1 MQNRSRVQHLSAK
14 IVAHDRAKS
23 VKRQATVRL
32 CITDSATKEE
42 IWIQAF
48 SDHTEALL
56 AGSDLSLRSKTDDIE
71 VYLMSIEDLQFMY
84 NLQTKVITK
93 VVSFKVS
100 NIKEI

>member
-1 MQNRSRVQHLSAK
+1 M
-14 IVAHDRAKS
+14 
-23 VKRQATVRL
+23 RL
-32 CITDSATKEE
+32 CITDSVTKEE
-42 IWIQAF
+42 IWIQGF
-48 SDHTEALL
+48 SDHIEALL